1 MTTTAIPSR
10 RAIDAIVA
18 GVAAGSA
25 YHQARHEVWSA
36 IRDRYDDGA
45 ALEALADA
53 IEWAEI
59 LDRHVP
65 SQQGSGLERGEF
77 RRLALEALPRGGPM
91 TDETSLTVYRDEWQR
106 LAGGIIGPTLGTQV
120 SSRPV
125 ERVLAEAAP
134 PLADPKAARMVP

>member
-1 MTTTAIPSR
+1 MTTTTIPSR

-18 GVAAGSA
+18 GLAAGSA

-45 ALEALADA
+45 ELEVLADA

-65 SQQGSGLERGEF
+65 SQQGSGLERSYF
-77 RRLALEALPRGGPM
+77 RRLALEA
-91 TDETSLTVYRDEWQR
+91 SV
-106 LAGGIIGPTLGTQV
+106 AG
-120 SSRPV
+120 R
-125 ERVLAEAAP
+125 
-134 PLADPKAARMVP
+134 